1 MLQSPIGIVVNPS
14 SGKDVRR
21 LVAKASVFDNREK
34 SAIVRRALV
43 GAVNAGANHF
53 AYMDDSHN
61 VAQSALDDLQGEYEA
76 TRVDCPKTATAIDTE
91 RAANVLRTLGCIATL
106 ILGGDGTSRAF
117 TKGWR
122 DAILLPV
129 STGTNNV
136 FPCFAEA
143 TIAGAALGLIASGKV
158 PLEEVTVA
166 TKLIDITIEGEEPD
180 IALIDAV
187 VTGEA
192 FVGARA
198 LLEGDEL
205 KAAVLT
211 RADPAAVGITAIGG
225 LVQPLA
231 ETQPGGLLLRMG
243 KGSRF
248 VNAPIAPGL
257 YQQVKVESW
266 TSVAYNEV
274 MEFEGPCVIAVDGE
288 RERSIRRGQ
297 KFQMK
302 VSLTGPL
309 VIDIEKAMEFAA
321 GSGAF
326 VGHL

>member
-1 MLQSPIGIVVNPS
+1 MPQSPIGIVVNPS

-43 GAVNAGANHF
+43 GAINAGANHF

-61 VAQSALDDLQGEYEA
+61 VAQSALDDLQGEYKT
-76 TRVDCPKTATAIDTE
+76 TRVDCPKTATALDTE
-91 RAANVLRTLGCIATL
+91 RAAKALRELDCIATL

-136 FPCFAEA
+136 FPRFAEA
-143 TIAGAALGLIASGKV
+143 TVAGAALGLIASGKI
-158 PLEEVTVA
+158 PLDEVTEA
-166 TKLIDITIEGEEPD
+166 TKLIDITIDGDAPD

-187 VTGEA
+187 VTSEA

-205 KAAVLT
+205 QAAVLT
-211 RADPAAVGITAIGG
+211 RADPAAVGITALGG
-225 LVQPLA
+225 LMHPLT
-231 ETQPGGLLLRMG
+231 EVEPGGLLLSLG
-243 KGSRF
+243 KGNRF

-257 YQQVKVESW
+257 YQQVRVESCNP
-266 TSVAYNEV
+266 VAYNEV
-274 MEFEGPCVIAVDGE
+274 MDFEGPCVIAVDGE
-288 RERSIRRGQ
+288 RERSIRPGQ

-302 VSLTGPL
+302 ISLTGPL
-309 VIDIEKAMEFAA
+309 VIDIEKAMKLAA

-326 VGHL
+326 VGHM